1 MAQTTQEETRGTLGT
16 FAGVFTPSILTILGI
31 ILFLRLGFVVGSGG
45 LIWALIIILIATAV
59 SILTSISLAAIA
71 TNIEVRGGGDYYL
84 ISRTIGMEFGGALGI
99 VLFLAQAVSIAFYAI
114 GFGEAVSQIAGF
126 GSDLAV
132 QAVAAIA
139 LGFLFILAWLG
150 ADWASRFQTVVMGLL
165 IAALVSFYLGAF
177 SSFEFEMVAD
187 NLDPPATGLGFW
199 AVFAIF
205 FPAITGF
212 TQGVSMSGD
221 LRDPGRSL
229 PRGTFSAV
237 GLSTLVYLSVAV
249 LFAGTAS
256 QSALQNDG
264 GVMRQVST
272 FGFLIDAGVI
282 AATLSSAMA
291 SFLGAPRILQS
302 LASDRIFPFLN
313 AFSKGHGPTNNPR
326 RGVLLALA
334 IALGTVALG
343 NLNLI
348 APIVS
353 MFFLISYGLL
363 NYATFFEARAKNP
376 SFRPRFRFFHRNAS
390 LAGAVGCLLIVVAIN
405 VTAGVAAVLVLFGIY
420 QYLKSRSR
428 PERWADTTRA
438 HLFQRA
444 RDAIQ
449 AMGTEPDHGRN
460 WRPQVL
466 VFSADPERRGRLLQF
481 ATWIEGGS
489 GLTVAAEILTGD
501 AAIARRNRDRAYV
514 ALKEQIDE
522 LGLDTYPL
530 VVEATDVGAAI
541 PTIIQSVGLG
551 PIQINTVL
559 FNRPVAGT
567 LSAAS
572 IRSVS
577 RLGANVVML
586 SGDEPG
592 WSGLDKADRRIDV
605 WWFDNHSSRL
615 ALLLAYLC
623 TRTETWRGGTIRV
636 CSAASSED
644 HGLADLVEYLDDVR
658 IPADVVDGDRAS
670 LEEVVEFSG
679 SAGLVFMP
687 IRARKDELLDGNG
700 DPLEPLFMAIPQM
713 AGVLAGQ
720 LVELDAGPET
730 GDISKIAEAEQA
742 LAEAENRAKT
752 LSKVLDRAT
761 SRAADL
767 RTGSRRSAVDRA
779 ELQAAD
785 AEVEEIRRRLLK
797 AEVRAETARA
807 DLEVVIRS

>member
-1 MAQTTQEETRGTLGT
+1 MTQANQEQRGTLGT

-31 ILFLRLGFVVGSGG
+31 ILFLRLGFVVGNGG
-45 LIWALIIILIATAV
+45 LIRALIIILIASAI

-71 TNIEVRGGGDYYL
+71 TNIEVKGGGDYYL

-114 GFGEAVSQIAGF
+114 GFGEAVGQIVGLE
-126 GSDLAV
+126 SDLAV

-139 LGFLFILAWLG
+139 VGLLFILAWLG
-150 ADWASRFQTVVMGLL
+150 ADWASKFQLVVMALL
-165 IAALVSFYLGAF
+165 IAALLSFYLGAF
-177 SSFEFEMVAD
+177 STFDGAMIRE
-187 NLDPPATGLGFW
+187 NLRPSPTGLGFW

-229 PRGTFSAV
+229 PVGTFSAV

-249 LFAGTAS
+249 LFAGSAT
-256 QSALQNDG
+256 QGALQNDG
-264 GVMRQVST
+264 SVMRDLST

-302 LASDRIFPFLN
+302 LAGDRIFPALN
-313 AFSKGHGPTNNPR
+313 GFAKGHGPTNNPR
-326 RGVLLALA
+326 RGVLLSLA

-376 SFRPRFRFFHRNAS
+376 SFRPRFRYFHRNAS
-390 LAGAVGCLLIVVAIN
+390 LAGALGCLVIVVAIN
-405 VTAGVAAVLVLFGIY
+405 IVAGVVAVLVLVGIY
-420 QYLKSRSR
+420 RYLKSRPR
-428 PERWADTTRA
+428 PERWVDTTRA

-449 AMGTEPDHGRN
+449 AMGTEPEHGRN

-489 GLTVAAEILTGD
+489 GLTIAAEILSGD
-501 AAIARRNRDRAYV
+501 AAKARHMRERALTSLKTQIA
-514 ALKEQIDE
+514 E

-530 VVEATDVGAAI
+530 VVEAPSVGDAI
-541 PTIIQSVGLG
+541 PTIIQSVGVG
-551 PIQINTVL
+551 PISINTVL
-559 FNRPVAGT
+559 FNRPITGT

-577 RLGANVVML
+577 RLGANTIML

-592 WSGLDKADRRIDV
+592 WSTLDSADRRIDV
-605 WWFDNHSSRL
+605 WWFDDESSQL

-623 TRTETWRGGTIRV
+623 TRTETWRGAKIRV
-636 CSAASSED
+636 CSATTGED
-644 HGLADLVEYLDDVR
+644 HGLADLADYLDDVR
-658 IPADVVDGDRAS
+658 IPAEVIDG
-670 LEEVVEFSG
+670 G
-679 SAGLVFMP
+679 SATNAEVIAASGDGGLVFMP
-687 IRARKDELLDGNG
+687 IKAKKDVLLDGNG
-700 DPLEPLFMAIPQM
+700 DPLEPLFLAMPQM
-713 AGVLAGQ
+713 AGVLAGRGID
-720 LVELDAGPET
+720 LDAGPET
-730 GDISKIAEAEQA
+730 GEISKVAEAQKA
-742 LAEAENRAKT
+742 LAEAESRTKA
-752 LSKVLDRAT
+752 LAKVLDRAS
-761 SRAADL
+761 SRATDL
-767 RTGSRRSAVDRA
+767 RNGNGRHRENRRALLDLEA
-779 ELQAAD
+779 ELE
-785 AEVEEIRRRLLK
+785 EVRRRLLK
-797 AEVRAETARA
+797 AEARA
-807 DLEVVIRS
+807 HAARVDLDELLGP